1 MSSIYWWLFQYLS
14 HKAVKILFGLD
25 YFPWHKIL
33 FIYILVSE
41 QSQDFIFVVDRF
53 SSDFKKL
60 SLWPRP
66 PPLLNDPCHW
76 PELPECGTKG
86 ILKRPPLSFNSRV
99 VPHGTWIPFMS
110 SNIFLNVTF
119 NSSLLKKCPKLMT
132 LELIFSFSVM
142 LSKGTPTVWS
152 WGNWKNSQVLAVTG
166 RGGNAILNPLCPLF
180 LKEASNWFWIKHCS
194 GAKKVLMKKSNR
206 VEMKKVAPQPVTL
219 IRELL

>member
-41 QSQDFIFVVDRF
+41 QSQDFIFVVARF

-132 LELIFSFSVM
+132 LELI
-142 LSKGTPTVWS
+142 L
-152 WGNWKNSQVLAVTG
+152 
-166 RGGNAILNPLCPLF
+166 LF
-180 LKEASNWFWIKHCS
+180 FCDAFKRHTYSLELGELKEFS
-194 GAKKVLMKKSNR
+194 GAGCYRKRGKCN
-206 VEMKKVAPQPVTL
+206 PQPSL
-219 IRELL
+219 PFIFKRGL